1 MNTTLIVIAVL
12 LICFGWLM
20 PMLGLKAVDNPV
32 TQSPADLGVSF
43 ENVQIDSDG
52 LTLEGWWIEA
62 DQPHSVIIWLHG
74 AGSSRISEFF
84 DTLGFYK
91 TASEHGYSV
100 LTFDQRNAGN
110 SEYSDGYMRL
120 GAIEWRDAMAAR
132 EWLRQEQ
139 ASDLPVILIGL
150 SMGGATAVYA
160 LENGLEVDGLVLFD
174 PLLNTPDSLR
184 LGGWVGYGLPPWFF
198 QPMAWFATRFWS
210 LRYGDDDALAVA
222 KSLAI
227 PSLLLQNKSD
237 PITRSI
243 WSEEAAEANERID
256 IAFVPD
262 IDPSA
267 TCLADKG
274 RWGTHAAA
282 FHCHPTWTMAQLNA
296 FRRSLNTES
305 TRLAQG
311 QSLDSP
317 QI

>member
-1 MNTTLIVIAVL
+1 MKIALIVIAVV
-12 LICFGWLM
+12 LICVGWLM
-20 PMLGLKAVDNPV
+20 PMLGLKAGDNPV
-32 TQSPADLGVSF
+32 TQAPADVGVSF
-43 ENVQIDSDG
+43 KSIQIDSDG

-62 DQPHSVIIWLHG
+62 DQPHSVIIWLNG

-91 TASEHGYSV
+91 TASEQGYSV

-120 GAIEWRDAMAAR
+120 GAVEWRDAMAAR
-132 EWLRQEQ
+132 EWVRQEQ
-139 ASDLPVILIGL
+139 PSDLPVILIGL

-160 LENGLEVDGLVLFD
+160 LENGLEANGLVLFD

-210 LRYGDDDALAVA
+210 LRYGDDDALAVV
-222 KSLAI
+222 KSLAT
-227 PSLLLQNKSD
+227 PSLLLQNKND
-237 PITRSI
+237 PITRSK
-243 WSEEAAEANERID
+243 WSEEAAEANERIN

-262 IDPSA
+262 IDPSSP
-267 TCLADKG
+267 CLADKG

-282 FHCHPTWTMAQLNA
+282 YHCHPTWTMEQLDA
-296 FRRSLNTES
+296 FRASITADPGP
-305 TRLAQG
+305 LAQG

-317 QI
+317 

>member
-1 MNTTLIVIAVL
+1 MKTALISIAVL

-20 PMLGLKAVDNPV
+20 PMLALKAVDNPV

-43 ENVQIDSDG
+43 ESVQIDSDG

-62 DQPHSVIIWLHG
+62 EKPHSVIIWLHG

-91 TASEHGYSV
+91 TASEQGYSV

-160 LENGLEVDGLVLFD
+160 LENSLEADGLVLFD

-184 LGGWVGYGLPPWFF
+184 LGGWVGYGLPPFFF

-237 PITRSI
+237 PITRSK
-243 WSEEAAEANERID
+243 WSEEAAEANERMD

-267 TCLADKG
+267 PCLADKG

-282 FHCHPTWTMAQLNA
+282 FHCHPTWTMVQLDA
-296 FRRSLNTES
+296 FRASINTEP

-317 QI
+317 

>member
-1 MNTTLIVIAVL
+1 MKTTLIVIAVL

-43 ENVQIDSDG
+43 ESVQIDSDS

-91 TASEHGYSV
+91 TASEQGYSV

-120 GAIEWRDAMAAR
+120 GAVEWRDAMAAR

-160 LENGLEVDGLVLFD
+160 LENGLEADGLVLFD

-210 LRYGDDDALAVA
+210 LRYGDEDALTVA
-222 KSLAI
+222 KTLTI

-237 PITRSI
+237 PITRSK

-296 FRRSLNTES
+296 FRGSLNTVS

-311 QSLDSP
+311 QSLDS
-317 QI
+317 Q